1 MNGSGRGYTCF
12 DQIEHDA
19 SACLGFP
26 SILLTEY
33 WIIAGLLLG
42 YCQFRICGTAGA
54 AADLK
59 RNAGDPHP

>member
-1 MNGSGRGYTCF
+1 MVAAEV
-12 DQIEHDA
+12 ILA
-19 SACLGFP
+19 SIKLSMMLPHVWVLP